1 MPIINSMPATVLV
14 VDDDAASREILRR
27 WLEQWGFQV
36 CEAENAS
43 IALEEMLAH
52 EVDIVF
58 CDIMMPG
65 RDGIWLAERM
75 RERWPRAAI
84 VMATGMGD
92 VPTVLRAKNLGVVDY
107 VIKPFGRELLHQ
119 ALQRALVSS
128 GCASG

>member
-1 MPIINSMPATVLV
+1 MPATVLV

-27 WLEQWGFQV
+27 WLEQWGFDV
-36 CEAENAS
+36 FEAENAS

-75 RERWPRAAI
+75 RERWPRAAV

-92 VPTVLRAKNLGVVDY
+92 VPTVMRAKNLGVGD
-107 VIKPFGRELLHQ
+107 
-119 ALQRALVSS
+119 
-128 GCASG
+128 